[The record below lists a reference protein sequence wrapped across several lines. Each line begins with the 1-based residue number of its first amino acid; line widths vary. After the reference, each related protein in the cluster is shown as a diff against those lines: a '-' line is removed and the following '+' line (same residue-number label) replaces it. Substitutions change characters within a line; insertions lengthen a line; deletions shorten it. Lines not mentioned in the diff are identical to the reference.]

1 MQNACAKPPAQNTDK
16 MATGKRIRT
25 VHHCVKCKVTLHAE
39 GCFKEYHS
47 SESEFSRTFALG
59 GLGNA
64 NKGRKIDNSD

>member
-1 MQNACAKPPAQNTDK
+1 M
-16 MATGKRIRT
+16 
-25 VHHCVKCKVTLHAE
+25 HHCVKCKVTLHAE

-64 NKGRKIDNSD
+64 NKGRKNDNSD